1 MELPANQPVV
11 ARDRL
16 DVANLVTYLRR
27 ETRERPVAILTVAPG
42 QHTPFVTAADLATIA
57 NGSADIVTIPTDHL
71 THAFS
76 DLLDDPQAATYR
88 GACRVYPGGNDWE
101 TRPLDVPLRMA
112 RDRDEIKALP
122 QLIKQDLRRHLEQ
135 RQQAATPS
143 SARPTPS
150 PATGRTPVPGPP
162 TPGRAP
168 HPGPPVPAGHAP
180 DTVATAGDAAAL
192 AAHLQSNRRTQ
203 PAVVVSRSTG
213 AAAAY
218 ADVELLRN
226 DLAGL
231 ASVHEITTIEA
242 SWAFSGSV
250 PDMCQVYGG
259 AGRVYPTGT
268 GWLADPFLSPLRF
281 AYSPHDRA
289 TVTRQLVAD
298 AMGMATTGNHTTT
311 AAAAGAVT
319 VAGTVG
325 AVAGDRAL
333 VNLPGQFPAVVWPE
347 LVEPGL
353 PAERLFRKGMPI
365 RGVLDE
371 TSRRIDVT
379 GMRQAPDAAIGH
391 YAPGDTILARVTAL
405 TADSCTIELF
415 PRLEHTLSGADV
427 TDEPA
432 DLRDLLSVG
441 EVLPVW
447 FGGTDDDEWLLS
459 LRDADPDQV
468 TPAPTIL
475 TGGPPWLLLTPAAP
489 DAAPADDQVTALAA
503 PDGFSLEA
511 TPDVVNALRRQLDQ
525 QAEQLRTAEARIAR
539 LTDDLATARTQ
550 RRLAV
555 TRRSTGSDDAAL
567 CLDPAEQLT
576 FEIELAWAR
585 MTQPGEKA
593 DHPLRRWRY
602 GPEFIDT
609 LHGVQ
614 GVKRA
619 KVIEVIVH
627 VLTGRHTE
635 LASRELHQLRTGRG
649 GDDPPVTRAGGE
661 TCWRVSLQTKT
672 PGARRLHY
680 WQCNDGSVELS
691 SIRTHDD
698 TRP

>member
-1 MELPANQPVV
+1 MDLPANQPVV

-16 DVANLVTYLRR
+16 DVANLVSYLRR
-27 ETRERPVAILTVAPG
+27 ETRERPVAVLTVAPG
-42 QHTPFVTAADLATIA
+42 QRAPFVAAAELAKVA

-71 THAFS
+71 TRELS
-76 DLLDDPQAATYR
+76 KMLDDPSAGTSH
-88 GACRVYPGGNDWE
+88 GACRVYPRGADCEAG
-101 TRPLDVPLRMA
+101 PLDAPLRTA
-112 RDRDEIKALP
+112 RDRSEIRALP
-122 QLIKQDLRRHLEQ
+122 QLIKQDLRRHLEPRSPQ
-135 RQQAATPS
+135 PRTTGP
-143 SARPTPS
+143 RPVPS
-150 PATGRTPVPGPP
+150 PGSPP
-162 TPGRAP
+162 TTGN
-168 HPGPPVPAGHAP
+168 VP
-180 DTVATAGDAAAL
+180 DSVVTAGDAAAL
-192 AAHLQSNRRTQ
+192 AAHLLSPGRTQ
-203 PAVVVSRSTG
+203 PVVVVSRSTG

-218 ADVELLRN
+218 ADVDLLRT

-231 ASVHEITTIEA
+231 ASVHEIATIEA
-242 SWAFSGSV
+242 SWAFSGAV

-325 AVAGDRAL
+325 GVAGDRAL

-353 PAERLFRKGMPI
+353 PAERLFLKGMPI

-432 DLRDLLSVG
+432 DLRDLLSTG

-447 FGGTDDDEWLLS
+447 FGGQENGEWLLS

-567 CLDPAEQLT
+567 FLDPAEQLT